1 MHNSISEEIKII
13 NNIVAQ
19 AIIHGGDPGGSY
31 DINEENLVSAL
42 NDWLECKN
50 LFSEYMVIID
60 NDVKGCAF
68 VTPQIKRISDID
80 LG

>member
-1 MHNSISEEIKII
+1 MHNSISEEIRII

-19 AIIHGGDPGGSY
+19 AIIHGGDPGGSC
-31 DINEENLVSAL
+31 DTNKENLVSAL

-60 NDVKGCAF
+60 TDVKGCAF
-68 VTPQIKRISDID
+68 ITPQIKRISDID